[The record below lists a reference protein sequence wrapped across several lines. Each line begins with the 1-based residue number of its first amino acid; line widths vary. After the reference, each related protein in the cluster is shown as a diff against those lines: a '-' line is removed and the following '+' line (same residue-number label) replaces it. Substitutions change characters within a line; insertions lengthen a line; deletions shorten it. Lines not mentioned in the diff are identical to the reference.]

1 MELRGLADFV
11 LGMVGKDGKIITDP
25 DVGLSANG
33 LFKVDLNSSAGAVQ
47 ANITGLS
54 TTPEKVYGSNA
65 VAEQNIG
72 TIQPQIALTAND
84 IPHDV
89 YDKLAG
95 LVSDTVNGGF
105 AARSGTL
112 VQGGVVVHS
121 QNREGTIDAYF
132 AFPFGVFTPGEL
144 NIQTNQQN
152 PTVVHDALT
161 LSIQARPADSLVYQK
176 FYSDENKFD
185 YEKMLAYVFPG
196 YQAAGTNPSKS

>member
-1 MELRGLADFV
+1 MELRGLADFI
-11 LGMVGKDGKIITDP
+11 LCMLDNNGKAITDP
-25 DVGLSANG
+25 DKGLSTNG
-33 LFKVDLNSSAGAVQ
+33 IFKVDLNSSAGAVQ

-95 LVSDTVNGGF
+95 LTEDATNGGY

-112 VQGGVVVHS
+112 VQGGVIVHS

-161 LSIQARPADSLVYQK
+161 LSVQARPTDALVYQK
-176 FYSDENKFD
+176 FYSDEDKFD
-185 YEKMLAYVFPG
+185 YEKMLEYVFPG
-196 YQAAGTNPSKS
+196 YSSGDPSKS

>member
-1 MELRGLADFV
+1 MELRGLPDFV
-11 LGMVGKDGKIITDP
+11 LERLDNNGKIIADP
-25 DVGLSANG
+25 SKGLSENG

-54 TTPEKVYGSNA
+54 TTPEEVYGSNA

-95 LVSDTVNGGF
+95 LVQDTVNGGYG
-105 AARSGTL
+105 ARSGTL
-112 VQGGVVVHS
+112 IQGGVIVHS
-121 QNREGTIDAYF
+121 QNREVTIDAYF

-161 LSIQARPADSLVYQK
+161 LSVQARPTDALVYQK
-176 FYSDENKFD
+176 FYSDEDKFD

-196 YQAAGTNPSKS
+196 YQTAGTDPSKS